1 VAGQNST
8 ECAAT
13 GFELTCLRA
22 FAGIIG
28 DLAGETRILKAL
40 RAQMFMQFS
49 SIDDAISEIHD
60 GRMVIIVDDEDREN
74 EGDLVCA
81 AEKATPEIVNFMARH
96 ARGLICLPLT
106 EERCDELHL
115 TTQVADNTSYLGT
128 AFTVSIDARKGVTTG
143 ISAADR
149 ATTIQ
154 AAVDP
159 QTRPQDLA
167 RPGHVFPLRAKKGG
181 VLVRPGQ
188 TEASVDIARMA
199 GLYPAGVICE
209 IMNEDGTMAR
219 LPELT
224 EFAALHNLKMIT
236 VADLVRYRISKE
248 TLVKRAVET
257 DLPTVYGRFR
267 AVAFENVINGDVHL
281 AMVMGNVRTEEPVL
295 VRVHTENVTCDMFG
309 SLIDDT
315 GFQLHAALEKIA
327 AAGRGV
333 VLYLRQREH
342 SLDLVNQLRT
352 YAVMQE
358 RNVGKREASL
368 ETGYGSDRD
377 YGVGAQILH
386 DLGLRRI
393 QLLTNHPPKVAALE
407 GFELEVVGNIPLGQ
421 PAHLKDSSGEQKPE
435 NKEQRI

>member
-1 VAGQNST
+1 M
-8 ECAAT
+8 
-13 GFELTCLRA
+13 
-22 FAGIIG
+22 I
-28 DLAGETRILKAL
+28 
-40 RAQMFMQFS
+40 
-49 SIDDAISEIHD
+49 
-60 GRMVIIVDDEDREN
+60 IIVDDEDREN

-81 AEKATPEIVNFMARH
+81 AEKITPEIINFMARH

-128 AFTVSIDARKGVTTG
+128 AFTVSIDARRGITTG

-149 ATTIQ
+149 ATTILV
-154 AAVDP
+154 AVDP
-159 QTRPQDLA
+159 NSRPQDLA
-167 RPGHVFPLRAKKGG
+167 RPGHIFPLRAKNGG

-188 TEASVDIARMA
+188 TEASVDMARIA

-209 IMNEDGTMAR
+209 VMNDDGTMSRMPQLEA
-219 LPELT
+219 
-224 EFAALHNLKMIT
+224 FAAQHNLKMIS
-236 VADLVRYRISKE
+236 VAELVRYRISKE
-248 TLVKRAVET
+248 TLVRRIVET

-267 AVAFENVINGDVHL
+267 AIAYENVINGDVHL
-281 AMVMGNVRTEEPVL
+281 AMVMGEVRTDDPVL

-315 GFQLHAALEKIA
+315 GFQLHTALEKISA
-327 AAGRGV
+327 AARGV

-352 YAVMQE
+352 YNFMQQK
-358 RNVGKREASL
+358 GISKRDASL
-368 ETGYGSDRD
+368 ETGYGVDRD

-393 QLLTNHPPKVAALE
+393 LLLSNHPPKVAALE
-407 GFELEVVGNIPLGQ
+407 GFELSVVGNVPLGE
-421 PAHLKDSSGEQKPE
+421 PASLKDQEDAAAGPK
-435 NKEQRI
+435 

>member
-1 VAGQNST
+1 MAI
-8 ECAAT
+8 AT
-13 GFELTCLRA
+13 
-22 FAGIIG
+22 
-28 DLAGETRILKAL
+28 
-40 RAQMFMQFS
+40 
-49 SIDDAISEIHD
+49 IDEAVSDIRD
-60 GRMVIIVDDEDREN
+60 GRMIIIIDDEDREN

-81 AEKATPEIVNFMARH
+81 AEKVTPEIINFMARH
-96 ARGLICLPLT
+96 ARGLICMPLT

-128 AFTVSIDARKGVTTG
+128 AFTVSIDARAGITTG

-149 ATTIQ
+149 ATTILC
-154 AAVDP
+154 AVDP
-159 QTRPQDLA
+159 NSRPRDLA
-167 RPGHVFPLRAKKGG
+167 RPGHIFPLRAKNGG

-188 TEASVDIARMA
+188 TEASVDMARIA
-199 GLYPAGVICE
+199 GLYPAAVICE

-219 LPELT
+219 LPELK
-224 EFAALHNLKMIT
+224 EFAKQHNLKMIT

-248 TLVKRAVET
+248 TLVRRVVEA

-267 AVAFENVINGDVHL
+267 AVAYENVINGDVHL
-281 AMVMGNVRTEEPVL
+281 AMVMGDVKTDDPVL

-315 GFQLHAALEKIA
+315 GFQLHTALEKIA
-327 AAGRGV
+327 AEARGV

-352 YAVMQE
+352 YSLMQE
-358 RNVGKREASL
+358 KNVSKPEASL
-368 ETGYGSDRD
+368 ETGYGVDRD

-393 QLLTNHPPKVAALE
+393 LLLSNHPPKVAALE
-407 GFELEVVGNIPLGQ
+407 GFELSVVGNVPLGE
-421 PAHLKDSSGEQKPE
+421 PASLKDQQASGID
-435 NKEQRI
+435 NKEQRT

>member
-1 VAGQNST
+1 MPFASI
-8 ECAAT
+8 EDAAADIR
-13 GFELTCLRA
+13 E
-22 FAGIIG
+22 
-28 DLAGETRILKAL
+28 
-40 RAQMFMQFS
+40 
-49 SIDDAISEIHD
+49 
-60 GRMVIIVDDEDREN
+60 GRMIIIVDDEDREN

-81 AEKATPEIVNFMARH
+81 AEKATPEVINFMARH

-115 TTQVADNTSYLGT
+115 TTQVADNTSFLGT
-128 AFTVSIDARKGVTTG
+128 AFTVSIDGRKGVSTG
-143 ISAADR
+143 ISASDR
-149 ATTIQ
+149 ATTILT
-154 AAVDP
+154 AVDP
-159 QTRPQDLA
+159 QTRPSDLA
-167 RPGHVFPLRAKKGG
+167 RPGHIFPLRAKKGG

-188 TEASVDIARMA
+188 TEASVDIARIA

-219 LPELT
+219 LPELR
-224 EFAALHNLKMIT
+224 EFAALHQLKMIT

-248 TLVKRAVET
+248 ALVRRIVET
-257 DLPTVYGRFR
+257 DLPTIYGRFR
-267 AVAFENVINGDVHL
+267 AIAYENVINGDVHL
-281 AMVMGNVRTEEPVL
+281 AMVMGNVGTSEPVL

-315 GFQLHAALEKIA
+315 GFQLHAALEKIS
-327 AAGRGV
+327 AAGQGV

-358 RNVGKREASL
+358 RGLTKQEASL
-368 ETGYGSDRD
+368 ETNYGIDRD

-393 QLLTNHPPKVAALE
+393 LLLTNHPPKVAALE
-407 GFELEVVGNIPLGQ
+407 GFELEVAGNVPLGE
-421 PAHLKDSSGEQKPE
+421 PEPLKEPLAASKMTSAEE
-435 NKEQRI
+435 KEQRT

>member
-1 VAGQNST
+1 MTFASIEDAVT
-8 ECAAT
+8 EIR
-13 GFELTCLRA
+13 E
-22 FAGIIG
+22 
-28 DLAGETRILKAL
+28 
-40 RAQMFMQFS
+40 
-49 SIDDAISEIHD
+49 
-60 GRMVIIVDDEDREN
+60 GRMIIIVDDEDREN

-81 AEKATPEIVNFMARH
+81 AEKATPEMINFMARH

-115 TTQVADNTSYLGT
+115 TTQVADNTSFLGT
-128 AFTVSIDARKGVTTG
+128 AFTVSIDARRGVTTG
-143 ISAADR
+143 ISVSDR

-154 AAVDP
+154 VAVDP

-188 TEASVDIARMA
+188 TEASVDIARIA

-209 IMNEDGTMAR
+209 IMNEDGTMSR
-219 LPELT
+219 LPQLQ
-224 EFAALHNLKMIT
+224 EFAEAHNLKMIT

-257 DLPTVYGRFR
+257 ILPTVYGRFR
-267 AVAFENVINGDVHL
+267 AIAFENVINGDVHL
-281 AMVMGNVRTEEPVL
+281 AMVMGDIRSEDAVL

-309 SLIDDT
+309 SLMDDT
-315 GFQLHAALEKIA
+315 GFQLHAALEKIS
-327 AAGRGV
+327 AAGQGV

-352 YAVMQE
+352 YSLMQE
-358 RNVGKREASL
+358 KAVGKREASL
-368 ETGYGSDRD
+368 ETGYGTDRD

-407 GFELEVVGNIPLGQ
+407 GFELEVVGSVPLGQ
-421 PAHLKDSSGEQKPE
+421 PAHLKDSAAPE
-435 NKEQRI
+435 IQPLPEKESNVTGTQNI

>member
-1 VAGQNST
+1 MHFDTIADAVA
-8 ECAAT
+8 
-13 GFELTCLRA
+13 
-22 FAGIIG
+22 
-28 DLAGETRILKAL
+28 
-40 RAQMFMQFS
+40 
-49 SIDDAISEIHD
+49 EIRE
-60 GRMVIIVDDEDREN
+60 GRMIIIVDDEDREN

-81 AEKATPEIVNFMARH
+81 AEKTTPEIINFMARH

-115 TTQVADNTSYLGT
+115 TTQVADNTSFLGT
-128 AFTVSIDARKGVTTG
+128 AFTISIDARKGISTG

-154 AAVDP
+154 VAVDP

-167 RPGHVFPLRAKKGG
+167 RPGHIFPLRAKKGG

-188 TEASVDIARMA
+188 TEASVDIARIA

-219 LPELT
+219 LPELRK
-224 EFAALHNLKMIT
+224 FAADYHLKMIT

-248 TLVKRAVET
+248 TLVKRSVET

-267 AVAFENVINGDVHL
+267 AVAFENIINGDVHL
-281 AMVMGNVRTEEPVL
+281 AMVMGEVRTEEPVL

-315 GFQLHAALEKIA
+315 GFQLHTALEKIA

-333 VLYLRQREH
+333 VLYLRQRDH

-358 RNVGKREASL
+358 KSVSKRDASI
-368 ETGYGSDRD
+368 ETGYGADRD
-377 YGVGAQILH
+377 YGIGAQILH

-407 GFELEVVGNIPLGQ
+407 GFELEVVGNVPLGQ
-421 PAHLKDSSGEQKPE
+421 PAHFKETPE
-435 NKEQRI
+435 KQPLPEK